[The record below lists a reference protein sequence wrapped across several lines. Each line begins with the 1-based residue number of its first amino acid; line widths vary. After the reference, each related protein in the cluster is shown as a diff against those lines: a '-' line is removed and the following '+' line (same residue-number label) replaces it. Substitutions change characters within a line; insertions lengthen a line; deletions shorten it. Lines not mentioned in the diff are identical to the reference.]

1 MFLDTD
7 KAVAQVDGGRVK
19 ACGERVQEVRTV
31 IGIEG
36 RAKALRHRDPV
47 VEFEELA
54 ALHIARVDAGG
65 LSPNRGN
72 LIANADCV

>member
-31 IGIEG
+31 IGKKGAPKRSATAI
-36 RAKALRHRDPV
+36 RSLNSRNSPLCILR
-47 VEFEELA
+47 E
-54 ALHIARVDAGG
+54 
-65 LSPNRGN
+65 
-72 LIANADCV
+72 